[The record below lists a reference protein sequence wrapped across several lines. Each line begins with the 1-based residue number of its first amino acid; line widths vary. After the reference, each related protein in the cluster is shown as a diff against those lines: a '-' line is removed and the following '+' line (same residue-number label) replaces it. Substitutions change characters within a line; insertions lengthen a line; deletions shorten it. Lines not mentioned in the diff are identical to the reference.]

1 MSIGTNIKQF
11 REERNLTQEMTAE
24 KLGITYQAVSS
35 WERDEYKPET
45 DNLINGI
52 LLSIAGGCGHF
63 LGPFSCK
70 SPLIMLL

>member
-35 WERDEYKPET
+35 YQ
-45 DNLINGI
+45 I
-52 LLSIAGGCGHF
+52 LPFRKES
-63 LGPFSCK
+63 GP
-70 SPLIMLL
+70 PMVV